1 MVSCYTAAVS
11 TVQCSYYLH
20 LSNRTCHINT
30 LESQVDVDAN
40 VLSFLLS
47 SHLFL
52 LHSLPSPSYTYT
64 IPYLSMIGNFS
75 PNTQAGY
82 TLVYCLG
89 WVSIIAFG
97 ILSIVA
103 GYTYTTIADD
113 LFRRLNMKWLHK
125 PEYSVPLWAILSLLW
140 INLIA
145 WNARSYWKTR
155 VPEYDYTVGNSY
167 WFSYIS
173 IFTVGLGDVFL
184 QPQGMFISD
193 VFRWTALFLNGFVFI
208 SAFLGKFGDLLIK
221 YFPSRGESLEYHL
234 ARTDLWGIGTYNYIV
249 KAYSCHVA
257 SCELS
262 TLLR

>member
-1 MVSCYTAAVS
+1 
-11 TVQCSYYLH
+11 
-20 LSNRTCHINT
+20 
-30 LESQVDVDAN
+30 
-40 VLSFLLS
+40 
-47 SHLFL
+47 
-52 LHSLPSPSYTYT
+52 
-64 IPYLSMIGNFS
+64 
-75 PNTQAGY
+75 
-82 TLVYCLG
+82 
-89 WVSIIAFG
+89 
-97 ILSIVA
+97 
-103 GYTYTTIADD
+103 
-113 LFRRLNMKWLHK
+113 MKWLHK

-155 VPEYDYTVGNSY
+155 VPEYDYTVGDSY

-234 ARTDLWGIGTYNYIV
+234 ARTDLWGIGTYNSIA
-249 KAYSCHVA
+249 KRIHVM
-257 SCELS
+257 
-262 TLLR
+262 